1 MAKCEHG
8 HEPSNQCGI
17 CIKERNY
24 MQFGGIWSGEV
35 GLKYKEKPTTKLGL
49 SEAMEERANDYD
61 PEKQNEAMKE
71 FVLKSFTTEVE
82 VPKVKGDE

>member
-8 HEPSNQCGI
+8 HEPADQCGI

-35 GLKYKEKPTTKLGL
+35 GLAYKGKGTTKLGL
-49 SEAMEERANDYD
+49 KEAMEERASDYA
-61 PEKQNEAMKE
+61 PEKQEEAMKE
-71 FVLKSFTTEVE
+71 FILKSFTTEVE
-82 VPKVKGDE
+82 KPKDE